1 MSKGLI
7 ISNISN
13 MYEVED
19 WENNNIVKCIP
30 RGKFKKDDI
39 TPVVGDKVEFEYQ
52 TEDTGVISQI
62 EERSNYIKRPKM
74 SNLTQMIFVVSM
86 KMPKPDLLLLD
97 KQLCFAEFNNIK
109 SVICLNKIDLEDDEY
124 INQIE
129 SLYKQIGYEVIK
141 TDAKTGNGVDK
152 IRKCLK
158 NNITAFS
165 GNSGVGKSTLINQ
178 IFKDSITLEGN
189 ISNKNKRGKNTT
201 TAIKL
206 YKIDNNSYIAD
217 TPGFSTFDIY
227 EIESKD
233 LSSYFID
240 LSKYIENCQYIGCSH
255 INEKTEECGIKKALE
270 EHKISMQR
278 YETYCKLY
286 SELKER
292 EQHKW

>member
-19 WENNNIVKCIP
+19 CENNNIIKCIP

-39 TPVVGDKVEFEYQ
+39 TPVVGDKVKFEYQ
-52 TEDTGVISQI
+52 TEDTGVISLI

-97 KQLCFAEFNNIK
+97 KQLAFAEYNNIK
-109 SVICLNKIDLEDDEY
+109 SIICLNKIDLE
-124 INQIE
+124 NE
-129 SLYKQIGYEVIK
+129 SIIKDIAEIYEQIGYKVIK
-141 TDAKTGNGVDK
+141 TNAKTGEGVEQ
-152 IRKCLK
+152 IRECLK

-165 GNSGVGKSTLINQ
+165 GNSGVGKSTLINN
-178 IFKDSITLEGN
+178 IFKDIITDEGE

-201 TAIKL
+201 TSIRL
-206 YKIDNNSYIAD
+206 YKINENAYIAD

-227 EIESKD
+227 EIESQDLAEYFKD
-233 LSSYFID
+233 LS
-240 LSKYIENCQYIGCSH
+240 QYISDCEFTGCTH
-255 INEKTEECGIKKALE
+255 IKEENCGIKNAIEKG
-270 EHKISMQR
+270 KISKQR
-278 YETYCKLY
+278 YDTYCRLY
-286 SELKER
+286 NELKEK